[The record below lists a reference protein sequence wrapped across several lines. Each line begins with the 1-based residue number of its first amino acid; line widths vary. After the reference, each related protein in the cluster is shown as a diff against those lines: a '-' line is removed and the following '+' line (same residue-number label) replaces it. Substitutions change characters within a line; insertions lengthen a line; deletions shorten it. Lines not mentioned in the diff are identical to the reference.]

1 MSGGLNLLNMVVGTP
16 YLTNSDPS
24 DPMVRHGSFGQRKE
38 EPYFSRYLYAFK
50 MLTLFL
56 K

>member
-1 MSGGLNLLNMVVGTP
+1 MSGGLNLLNMVVGTI
-16 YLTNSDPS
+16 PS
-24 DPMVRHGSFGQRKE
+24 DPMVRHGSFGQCKE

-50 MLTLFL
+50 ILTFFL